1 MERTVATLKER
12 IRAGSAKIPA
22 EKVIRGGMLVN
33 VMSSEIYPA
42 DIAVYKDMIAAVGDV
57 EPYIGPDTQIID
69 ATGKYLV
76 PGLIDGH
83 IHSECSKL
91 SITSYAKAVVPH
103 GTTSMISGLDEYI
116 SVSNLEGLQEIFKE
130 VKQSPLKVFWGAP
143 YKTPYTVP
151 QSTVSF
157 NFTKEVHETVQKWP
171 ECFGVW
177 ETVTEFVQEED
188 EDTLGAIAEAYKN
201 NLPVFGCAPMARGT
215 KLNGYLCSGVRLDH
229 ESYDH
234 EEVVEKMRKGMHML
248 IRESCVTHFLAEN
261 IRAVT
266 EVNPAFARRVS
277 FCTDDVIA
285 SDILKDG
292 HLDHVV
298 RLAIKAGV
306 EPMTAIQM
314 ATINSAEAYR
324 IDHLVGSI
332 CPGRIADILFVDD
345 LEKFIVSKVMTNGQ
359 MVAENYHISYELK
372 APERSPIFKGQL
384 KCAKTTKEDF
394 EYKVSIQNGTAKVLS
409 MDVKG
414 PFVRKRRDVEL
425 KVVNGVIQPDT
436 QQDAIMVSVLERF
449 GRNGNKSLAFCSGWK
464 LKNGAMASTCAP
476 DDNNLVVMGS
486 SAEDMSIAANYLIE
500 QGGGQ
505 VVVENG
511 KVIEFLPLPVGG
523 IVSDEEPEVVA
534 EMEKKIDAAARKIGS
549 DLPNPMM
556 YMFFLPITAIPD
568 YALTD
573 AGPVDYRALTT
584 FDPVLE
590 LTEA

>member
-57 EPYIGPDTQIID
+57 EPYVGPDTEIID

-116 SVSNLEGLQEIFKE
+116 SVSNLEGLQEIFAE
-130 VKQSPLKVFWGAP
+130 IKQSPLKVFWGAP

-157 NFTKEVHETVQKWP
+157 NFNKEVHETVQKWP
-171 ECFGVW
+171 ECYGVW

-277 FCTDDVIA
+277 FCTDDVTA
-285 SDILKDG
+285 TDILSKG

-298 RLAIKAGV
+298 RLAIQAGV
-306 EPMTAIQM
+306 DPMTAIQM

-332 CPGRIADILFVDD
+332 CPGRIADILFVDN
-345 LEKFIVSKVMTNGQ
+345 LEEFTVAKVMTNGQ
-359 MVAENYHISYELK
+359 MVAENHHISYELK
-372 APERSPIFKGQL
+372 APARSPIFKGQL
-384 KCAKTTKEDF
+384 KCKMTTKEDF
-394 EYKVSIQNGTAKVLS
+394 EYKVPIQNGKAKVLS

-436 QQDAIMVSVLERF
+436 EQDAIMVSVLERF
-449 GRNGNKSLAFCSGWK
+449 GKNGNKSLAFCSGWK

-486 SAEDMSIAANYLIE
+486 SAEDMSIAVNHLIE

-523 IVSDEEPEVVA
+523 IVSDEEPEVIA
-534 EMEKKIDAAARKIGS
+534 ELEKKIDEAARRIGS

-573 AGPVDYRALTT
+573 VGPVDYCALTT
-584 FDPVLE
+584 YDPVLE
-590 LTEA
+590 LVEE